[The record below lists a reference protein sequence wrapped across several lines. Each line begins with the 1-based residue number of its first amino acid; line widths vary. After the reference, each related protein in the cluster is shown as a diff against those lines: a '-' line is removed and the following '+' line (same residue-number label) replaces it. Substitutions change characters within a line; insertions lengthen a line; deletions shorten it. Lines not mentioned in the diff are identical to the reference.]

1 MFDLK
6 TIHYNDQGLIPAVVQ
21 DMDSKRVLMVAWM
34 NEESLMITLR
44 EKRTCFWSRSRKCL
58 WRKGETSGH
67 VQHVVSIET
76 DCDEDTLLIQVH
88 KDGPACHMGPDS
100 CFDQHL
106 VYEEGK
112 EGY

>member
-67 VQHVVSIET
+67 VQHVVSIEA

-88 KDGPACHMGPDS
+88 KDGPACHMGTDS